1 MPIRQLVI
9 NATDGLHARP
19 AADLARLAHAHPDP
33 VSLTTTSGVT
43 VDVGSVLAVMD
54 LALSPGDAVRMET
67 CRLGSRGARA
77 RCHGGD
83 PRPARLISRR

>member
-9 NATDGLHARP
+9 SAADGMHARP
-19 AADLARLAHAHPDP
+19 VADLARLARAHPDP
-33 VSLTTTSGVT
+33 VTLTTTSGVT

-67 CRLGSRGARA
+67 AASAAAEAVLDAMTA
-77 RCHGGD
+77 ILDPHG
-83 PRPARLISRR
+83 

>member
-9 NATDGLHARP
+9 SAADGMHARP
-19 AADLARLAHAHPDP
+19 VADLARLARAHPDP
-33 VSLTTTSGVT
+33 VTLTTTSGVT

-67 CRLGSRGARA
+67 AASAAAEAVLDAMA
-77 RCHGGD
+77 AILDPHG
-83 PRPARLISRR
+83 

>member
-54 LALSPGDAVRMET
+54 LALSPGDAVRLET
-67 CRLGSRGARA
+67 SASEAAEPVLDAMA
-77 RCHGGD
+77 AILD
-83 PRPARLISRR
+83 PRG